1 MERDT
6 GARAL
11 RAVME
16 EAMLDLM
23 FDLPDLDAR
32 GVRYVIDAD
41 FIRGERA
48 VNEILRVRKKE
59 SA

>member
-1 MERDT
+1 MRRDT

-16 EAMLDLM
+16 EVMLELM
-23 FDLPDLDAR
+23 FDLPDMDNKNVKYVVDRDAVE
-32 GVRYVIDAD
+32 GNKQLH
-41 FIRGERA
+41 EL
-48 VNEILRVRKKE
+48 EIVRKKE